1 MTLTSTNKL
10 KILYHSDM
18 HFNTEDDIEVF
29 VLSLPPE
36 TNYDIV
42 IFDGDITITEA
53 VSKGAVEAGNLLGAK
68 AILVWTKSGRA
79 ARMVRKYGPI
89 VPIIALTDNDQT
101 ARQLSLTRGVTAFVE
116 KNLDKTDEFFTRAM
130 ELVGTLPKNRKGD
143 IVVLVTG
150 ISETGTTN
158 TFKVGIVGE

>member
-1 MTLTSTNKL
+1 
-10 KILYHSDM
+10 
-18 HFNTEDDIEVF
+18 
-29 VLSLPPE
+29 
-36 TNYDIV
+36 
-42 IFDGDITITEA
+42 
-53 VSKGAVEAGNLLGAK
+53 
-68 AILVWTKSGRA
+68 
-79 ARMVRKYGPI
+79 MVRKYGPI